1 MNNTMPENK
10 KATAPIPAVAAA
22 GEQSIINETTNI
34 IPEKAGERNLRKGSL
49 DTLSMSALY
58 DTAYPPKSV
67 IIENLLYAGT
77 YLFAGAPKI
86 GKSFFMAQLSYHIAT
101 GTPLWAYA
109 VHPGEVLYL
118 ALEDDYARIQK
129 RLFKMFG
136 MEGTDALHF
145 ATQSRTLSG
154 GLSDQ
159 LDLFMQEHPNTKLII
174 VDSAS
179 KTLAFPIASV
189 TMGKI
194 SRTVPCLSFY
204 ARSRKL
210 FAASHCNVRFT
221 QVET

>member
-1 MNNTMPENK
+1 MNNMMPENK

-22 GEQSIINETTNI
+22 GEQSTINETTNI

-109 VHPGEVLYL
+109 VHPGRIPGVEVEL
-118 ALEDDYARIQK
+118 AADGG
-129 RLFKMFG
+129 RLR
-136 MEGTDALHF
+136 E
-145 ATQSRTLSG
+145 
-154 GLSDQ
+154 
-159 LDLFMQEHPNTKLII
+159 
-174 VDSAS
+174 V
-179 KTLAFPIASV
+179 
-189 TMGKI
+189 
-194 SRTVPCLSFY
+194 
-204 ARSRKL
+204 
-210 FAASHCNVRFT
+210 
-221 QVET
+221 